1 MAWPAHGGRP
11 SGISLESQVL
21 ELDQPIDSRRE
32 HIYNYSQAQTVQ
44 QWFQLG
50 FLLPNLSLQDTC
62 HVSIL
67 QKIHA
72 SEDNDGGIS
81 A

>member
-44 QWFQLG
+44 Q
-50 FLLPNLSLQDTC
+50 
-62 HVSIL
+62 
-67 QKIHA
+67 
-72 SEDNDGGIS
+72 
-81 A
+81 